1 MVKSGE
7 TGAVNSARR
16 SVDLVLQQIH
26 VPLSTSTHDLVQA
39 EGDLR
44 DLPQLAIRTVSF
56 RSSAPLKSTRQAL
69 MRISQVDPHMTKSD
83 HFRNMC
89 QADCFAA
96 GSDQPHTSQGVTAEG
111 RPQSSHSESPK
122 YR

>member
-7 TGAVNSARR
+7 TGALNSARR

-69 MRISQVDPHMTKSD
+69 MRISQADPHMTKSD
-83 HFRNMC
+83 HFHNMC

>member
-1 MVKSGE
+1 M
-7 TGAVNSARR
+7 NSARR

-44 DLPQLAIRTVSF
+44 DLPQLAIRTVS
-56 RSSAPLKSTRQAL
+56 APLKSARRAL

-89 QADCFAA
+89 QADCLAA

-111 RPQSSHSESPK
+111 RPQSSHSGSPK

>member
-7 TGAVNSARR
+7 IEAVNSARR

-69 MRISQVDPHMTKSD
+69 MRISGWWYGRYMQGPINHSKTGETK
-83 HFRNMC
+83 
-89 QADCFAA
+89 
-96 GSDQPHTSQGVTAEG
+96 
-111 RPQSSHSESPK
+111 
-122 YR
+122 